1 MRTFRVVLSALVLAA
16 VAAPAASAGNQCEP
30 YVYEHQ
36 VGPLTVPVVTIV
48 C

>member
-1 MRTFRVVLSALVLAA
+1 MRTFRMVVSALALAA

-30 YVYEHQ
+30 YVYEEQ
-36 VGPLTVPVVTIV
+36 VGPLTVPVVTVV

>member
-1 MRTFRVVLSALVLAA
+1 MRTFRIAVSALALVA

-30 YVYEHQ
+30 YVYYEQ
-36 VGPLTVPVVTIV
+36 VGPVAVPVVTVV